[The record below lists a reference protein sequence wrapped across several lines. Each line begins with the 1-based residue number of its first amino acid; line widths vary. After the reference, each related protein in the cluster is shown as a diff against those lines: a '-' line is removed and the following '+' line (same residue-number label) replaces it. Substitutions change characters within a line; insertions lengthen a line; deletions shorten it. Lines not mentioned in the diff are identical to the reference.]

1 MVLGS
6 SPMGLAPSP
15 IPWNLERQHG
25 FPVQYCIKGMCVWQI
40 CCRKNHS
47 LLVKYVDRG
56 RWFVFMTGWKGSCRK
71 EVTDSTGMI
80 PTVHCAIQYIVMPC
94 THCFNELQENS
105 LTVLAV
111 ALCMEIHV
119 CHYHSLGVCF
129 IFLEVMWPS
138 RKHTF
143 LKNYN
148 ILCQIFCLCSQKSTR
163 VML

>member
-1 MVLGS
+1 
-6 SPMGLAPSP
+6 
-15 IPWNLERQHG
+15 
-25 FPVQYCIKGMCVWQI
+25 
-40 CCRKNHS
+40 
-47 LLVKYVDRG
+47 
-56 RWFVFMTGWKGSCRK
+56 MTGWKGSCRK

-119 CHYHSLGVCF
+119 HMSLPF
-129 IFLEVMWPS
+129 PRSLLHLPS
-138 RKHTF
+138 RKYTF